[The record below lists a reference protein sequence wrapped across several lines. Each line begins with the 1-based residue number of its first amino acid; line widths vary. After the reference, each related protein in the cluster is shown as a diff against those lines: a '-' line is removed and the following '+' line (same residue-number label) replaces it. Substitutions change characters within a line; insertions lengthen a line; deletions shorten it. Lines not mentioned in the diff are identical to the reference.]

1 MTGLRPWDRDG
12 ELPARAG
19 EPELTPPSEAQLLEL
34 VSAHLL
40 TPGATAPTAAR
51 WVYARWKPGVSLCSA
66 YELQFSHGDDQLVV
80 LKRYRGDKAAALA
93 QRAQRGL
100 PPSREH
106 DDEPAQLTPVPIP
119 HGDDSDAPPL
129 APSAIVPGERLHL
142 WCEGH
147 DRELPGQQ
155 RLGDMRRTKRLLAAQ
170 GVFAPLRLRSHRSR
184 LSRLRYR
191 PERRA
196 VYRLDAALRGED
208 GTRGA
213 GRLAVRALLPEVAAK
228 VVAQRTEHGG
238 ASFLPRLLASEPRS
252 GLLFEE
258 WLDVSACADDDFHNA
273 AVAATL
279 LAQLH
284 RPAPAS
290 PGAAVAAPS
299 GDDPLFSWNSALAD
313 LARTPSTNPNDG
325 PCYWTHGDFHPDQL
339 ALARDGGEPRLL
351 DLDGLAPGDHHGDLA
366 DWIADELVAR
376 PDVDPRSAGAEL
388 LAAYADAG
396 GPVIDRGRLSRGVQR
411 ALACRAAASLRR
423 LEANGLAKAE
433 RTLMLARDIGEGAM
447 AGRG

>member
-19 EPELTPPSEAQLLEL
+19 EPELAPPTEANLLEL
-34 VSAHLL
+34 ISAHLL
-40 TPGATAPTAAR
+40 TPGATAPVAAR

-66 YELQFSHGDDQLVV
+66 YELQFSDGGEQLVV

-93 QRAQRGL
+93 ERDQRTPRGANEEASAL
-100 PPSREH
+100 M
-106 DDEPAQLTPVPIP
+106 
-119 HGDDSDAPPL
+119 
-129 APSAIVPGERLHL
+129 PSAVVPSERLHL
-142 WCEGH
+142 WCEGD

-155 RLGDMRRTKRLLAAQ
+155 RLGDMRRTKRLLAEQ
-170 GVFAPLRLRSHRSR
+170 GVFAPLQLRSHRSR

-208 GTRGA
+208 GTRGE
-213 GRLAVRALLPEVAAK
+213 GRLAVRALLPDVATRI
-228 VVAQRTEHGG
+228 VANRTEHGG

-258 WLDVSACADDDFHNA
+258 WLDVTGCADNDFHNA

-290 PGAAVAAPS
+290 DRAHASAPS
-299 GDDPLFSWNSALAD
+299 GDDPLFAWNSALAE
-313 LARTPSTNPNDG
+313 LARTPATDLHDG
-325 PCYWTHGDFHPDQL
+325 PSCWTHGDFHPDQL
-339 ALARDGGEPRLL
+339 AFARDGGEPRLL
-351 DLDGLAPGDHHGDLA
+351 DLDGLAPGDPHADLA

-376 PDVDPRSAGAEL
+376 PHTEPRQAGAEL
-388 LAAYADAG
+388 LVAYAEAG
-396 GPVIDRGRLSRGVQR
+396 GPVINREHLSRRVQL
-411 ALACRAAASLRR
+411 ALRCRAAASLRR
-423 LEANGLAKAE
+423 LEVNGLAKAQH
-433 RTLMLARDIGEGAM
+433 TLKLARDVGEGAM
-447 AGRG
+447 AGQG